1 MLLVLAAIWGASF
14 MFIKVG
20 DRELDPLTLVGF
32 RMALGAAT
40 LVPVVLVSVG
50 ARETVRQLRAAAGRL
65 ALIGVLNS
73 GVPIYAIS
81 WAETRIDSGLTAV
94 IQASAPLFTALLA
107 LAFVHIER
115 VSGARLVGLLVGFR
129 MSLGALT
136 LAPIVVASLG
146 LRRTLRELRAA
157 AGPLVLTGLVNSAI
171 PIFAITWAETRLD
184 SGLTAAIQAAAP
196 IFTALLAVWFSKRE
210 QVNGLRL
217 VGLVIGFGGVALL
230 VGAQPSGHVA
240 AGLAV
245 VFSAFCYAVAALYT
259 ATRLRGIPPL
269 VIALG
274 TLTAAS
280 LATLPPGLFFLP
292 DHATGWKVTASVLTL
307 GIAGTGIAYIL
318 YYAIL
323 TGAGASRGIL
333 VTYLVP
339 ALALGYGALLLG
351 EPLSA
356 AAVGG
361 LALVLLGVALG
372 TGALR
377 LRRRRET
384 AASLPL

>member
-1 MLLVLAAIWGASF
+1 MTRSYVPLLIVLSLLWGASYL
-14 MFIKVG
+14 FIKVG
-20 DRELDPLTLVGF
+20 VREFEPTAMMLLRVVIAGAILCVYLASQGLLGELREAPFGAY
-32 RMALGAAT
+32 AL
-40 LVPVVLVSVG
+40 
-50 ARETVRQLRAAAGRL
+50 
-65 ALIGVLNS
+65 GVLNS
-73 GVPIYAIS
+73 SLPFTFIAWGEKHV
-81 WAETRIDSGLTAV
+81 DSGTA
-94 IQASAPLFTALLA
+94 A
-107 LAFVHIER
+107 
-115 VSGARLVGLLVGFR
+115 
-129 MSLGALT
+129 
-136 LAPIVVASLG
+136 VANA
-146 LRRTLRELRAA
+146 T
-157 AGPLVLTGLVNSAI
+157 V

-333 VTYLVP
+333 ITYLVP
-339 ALALGYGALLLG
+339 AFALVYGVVLLD